1 MKSKKWIFILLGLL
15 VVLIVIALI
24 KGKSSAGSEKV
35 TVEEVKRRTIVETVA
50 ASGKIQPETEV
61 IISSD
66 VSGEIIEMP
75 VHEGQEV
82 KQGDLL
88 VKINPDL
95 VQSAVNRAEA
105 SMNTAKANLMGAKA
119 RLAQAE
125 SQYENAQATY
135 ERNRSL
141 HKDKVISESEFDQ
154 AKANYEVAK
163 AEVKA
168 AEESVQAAKFNVKSS
183 EATLSEA
190 EENLGR
196 TSIYSPMSGVITKLN
211 REKGE
216 RVVGTAQMAGTE
228 IMTVAD
234 LSVMEVAV
242 EVNENDIVRVDIG
255 DTTEIEVDA
264 YLDENFIG
272 VVTEIANSAKVE
284 GVSADQVTN
293 FDVKIRMI
301 QSSYQHLMEND
312 TSNQSPFRPGMSASV
327 DIRTKEAKD
336 VLSVPIQ
343 AVTTRAESSA
353 SDDSSSVEEGD
364 SEASKMSMNKGEMKE
379 CVFVAEGGKAK
390 QVFVKTGIQNT
401 MHIEIKEGLSEGDE
415 IISGPYTVV
424 SKLLKDGKEIEI
436 VKKNELFNRSKK

>member
-15 VVLIVIALI
+15 VVLVVVALI
-24 KGKSSAGSEKV
+24 KGKSTAGSEKV
-35 TVEEVKRRTIVETVA
+35 TTEKVKRRTIVETVA

-105 SMNTAKANLMGAKA
+105 SMNTAKANLLGAKA

-125 SQYENAQATY
+125 SQFENAQATY
-135 ERNRSL
+135 SRNRKL
-141 HKDKVISESEFDQ
+141 HEDKVISDAEYDQ

-163 AEVKA
+163 SEVKA
-168 AEESVQAAKFNVKSS
+168 AEESVEAAKFNVKSA

-242 EVNENDIVRVDIG
+242 EVNENDIVRVNIN

-264 YLDENFIG
+264 YLDEKFIG

-301 QSSYQHLMEND
+301 QSSYKHLMED
-312 TSNQSPFRPGMSASV
+312 DSSQQSPFRPGMSASV
-327 DIRTKEAKD
+327 DIRTKEAKE

-343 AVTTRAESSA
+343 AVTTRAEIDTEDTTSRA
-353 SDDSSSVEEGD
+353 ENEENAAE
-364 SEASKMSMNKGEMKE
+364 SINQNEERKE
-379 CVFVAEGGKAK
+379 CVFVEENGKAK

-401 MHIEIKEGLSEGDE
+401 MHIEIKEGLKEDE
-415 IISGPYTVV
+415 QIISGPYTVV
-424 SKLLKDGKEIEI
+424 SKLLKDGKAVEVVE
-436 VKKNELFNRSKK
+436 KKELFNRSKK